1 MLKENVADFLIFNYK
16 TDKAEIPSSPLP
28 KNNKNHNLR
37 GFCGLKLTF
46 RHQSLAWHHGI
57 HYLVICLWTVGC
69 SPGAAT
75 TLSTHDHYD
84 ACPRPSLWAN
94 KCITSNLITDG

>member
-46 RHQSLAWHHGI
+46 RHQSLAWHH
-57 HYLVICLWTVGC
+57 TADVGYII
-69 SPGAAT
+69 
-75 TLSTHDHYD
+75 L
-84 ACPRPSLWAN
+84 
-94 KCITSNLITDG
+94 